1 MRDCGHLH
9 GIANGGGGHRDMIAS
24 ISRFCNAILSLFIPR
39 QQTLKGDIETVS
51 VRLSVRK
58 GSPLAAT
65 IFYRSLPNFYSMF
78 IPLKNFTI
86 CSFIKMWQKLLPRQP
101 FFFST
106 YSTYLLMSVPY
117 MKAWMQVDAILSL
130 YLHKG
135 ALPLMC
141 NFLKILTKN
150 VAMATFSLCTFLHL
164 PSSIIII
171 SAITS
176 KLFCIFISNLV
187 CIVGFIE
194 KIFCFLRRP

>member
-1 MRDCGHLH
+1 MPH
-9 GIANGGGGHRDMIAS
+9 
-24 ISRFCNAILSLFIPR
+24 FY
-39 QQTLKGDIETVS
+39 ETTYY
-51 VRLSVRK
+51 
-58 GSPLAAT
+58 T
-65 IFYRSLPNFYSMF
+65 IFPWSLPNFYSMF

-150 VAMATFSLCTFLHL
+150 LAMATILLYTFYPPSTLLKKVGVRLSVCPSLRLSERKVLSQAQVFTDPYQVCTACLYH
-164 PSSIIII
+164 
-171 SAITS
+171 S
-176 KLFCIFISNLV
+176 KIL
-187 CIVGFIE
+187 
-194 KIFCFLRRP
+194 